1 MMQSKFQHSLNSSY
15 EGVTYSNTQVR
26 MLSIPGSDI
35 SYNACYVVYSLVLLL
50 TVNLHS
56 VI

>member
-1 MMQSKFQHSLNSSY
+1 
-15 EGVTYSNTQVR
+15 
-26 MLSIPGSDI
+26 LSIPGSDI